1 MLYETDRP
9 QWTAFQVFKRTHQII
24 VFINPCFAWS
34 IKSRGWCVPCT
45 CPADPHTGT
54 MSFVGSIRWA
64 AWALQ
69 CFRLCS
75 FAPLFLPL
83 RSGCSKPKTSAE
95 QSVAAPAIKVKFY
108 SRCKILG
115 KVAESFSKAIFT
127 HLVLF
132 KIPTF
137 FGVFLASYHCIR
149 LLSDIS
155 CFSGPSFGRL
165 FKRFPDT
172 WILLCQ
178 DLKKSCEFSFQVQ
191 GVRATFWYGSAN

>member
-1 MLYETDRP
+1 MNSISSLQTYTSNNCFY
-9 QWTAFQVFKRTHQII
+9 QSLLCLKHQKQGLMCSMYM
-24 VFINPCFAWS
+24 PGGSAHRHDELC
-34 IKSRGWCVPCT
+34 RQ
-45 CPADPHTGT
+45 HTL
-54 MSFVGSIRWA
+54 GS
-64 AWALQ
+64 LGSPV
-69 CFRLCS
+69 LP
-75 FAPLFLPL
+75 PLFLCPSL
-83 RSGCSKPKTSAE
+83 PAIEIRMPKPKTSAE

-191 GVRATFWYGSAN
+191 GVRATF

>member
-1 MLYETDRP
+1 MNSISSLQTYTSNNCFY
-9 QWTAFQVFKRTHQII
+9 QFLLCLKHQKQGLMCSMYM
-24 VFINPCFAWS
+24 PGGSAHRHDELC
-34 IKSRGWCVPCT
+34 RQ
-45 CPADPHTGT
+45 HTLGA
-54 MSFVGSIRWA
+54 R
-64 AWALQ
+64 ALQ

-75 FAPLFLPL
+75 FDPLFLPL

-132 KIPTF
+132 KIPTL

-149 LLSDIS
+149 QLSDIS

-178 DLKKSCEFSFQVQ
+178 DLKKRPDVQ
-191 GVRATFWYGSAN
+191 GRFCILPV

>member
-24 VFINPCFAWS
+24 VFIKPCFAWS

-137 FGVFLASYHCIR
+137 FGVFLQVTIASVYFLISVVSVDH
-149 LLSDIS
+149 LSGGCLNDFPTHGFS
-155 CFSGPSFGRL
+155 C
-165 FKRFPDT
+165 
-172 WILLCQ
+172 
-178 DLKKSCEFSFQVQ
+178 
-191 GVRATFWYGSAN
+191 VRI